1 MQRLVGR
8 LRPNDH
14 DVERLFIAGPL
25 RETLTRLAEVVLA
38 AALAPDAIALHR
50 LILAEAGRFPELSL
64 IADQL
69 GARDEAVTRIAALL
83 QHAVPDAT
91 ANDAARTRFAAEQF
105 LHMVVALPQ
114 RRALGLGPR
123 LTPAQLN
130 DWARD
135 TVVLFLNGYSGS
147 TTS

>member
-8 LRPNDH
+8 LRPNDNA
-14 DVERLFIAGPL
+14 VERLFTAGPL

-50 LILAEAGRFPELSL
+50 LILAEAGRFPELAL

-91 ANDAARTRFAAEQF
+91 ADGAARARFAAEQF

-123 LTPAQLN
+123 LTAAQLT

-135 TVVLFLNGYSGS
+135 TVTLFLDGYCGAPA
-147 TTS
+147 T